1 LFQNNARDRVGELMS
16 AGSEEDLSSE
26 HADEHANKILIPL
39 GPTLDKIK
47 IVTALQALS
56 SFKNPL
62 LVPFHVIELPSR
74 TTPLDSSFYE
84 NEFKDAEKKYLHD
97 IAKWLQ
103 DQGYHVQT
111 KVAVARDI
119 TEGIIE
125 EANNGEYV
133 AVLLLK
139 RRFRKGFLKRH
150 NSVSEKVS
158 RYVECLVIT
167 QLVGETE

>member
-1 LFQNNARDRVGELMS
+1 MS
-16 AGSEEDLSSE
+16 ARSGEDLSSE
-26 HADEHANKILIPL
+26 HRDEHANKILIPL
-39 GPTLDKIK
+39 GPTLDKKK
-47 IVTALQALS
+47 IVAALEALS
-56 SFKNPL
+56 SFRNPL

-74 TTPLDSSFYE
+74 TTPLDSALYE
-84 NEFKDAEKKYLHD
+84 SELREAEKKYLVD
-97 IAKWLQ
+97 IAKWLR

-111 KVAVARDI
+111 KVAIARDV
-119 TEGIIE
+119 TDGIIE

-139 RRFRKGFLKRH
+139 RRVQKGFLRRH
-150 NSVSEKVS
+150 KSVSEKVS